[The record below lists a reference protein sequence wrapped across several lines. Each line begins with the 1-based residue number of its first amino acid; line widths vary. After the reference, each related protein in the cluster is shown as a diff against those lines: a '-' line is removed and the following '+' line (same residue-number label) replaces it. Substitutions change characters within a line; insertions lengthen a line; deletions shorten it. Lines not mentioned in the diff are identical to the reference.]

1 MHIAD
6 GQTKDK
12 IIMLLK
18 KTGGL
23 TAEEL
28 SKRVGITPMGVRQH
42 LIALERKNIISYEAR
57 KHGIGR
63 PVFVYKL
70 TASADDIFQKGYSG
84 FTLDLLSDLEAL
96 DGRPKID
103 ALFKRRKDRLVKER
117 ARLLAPYDFHGKIMA
132 LSNLLEED
140 GYLVELKDDERHYD
154 LSLFN
159 CPLSRVSNLYPEAC
173 NYELEH
179 VSELLGKP
187 AVMAKAISFG
197 DPFCLVQI
205 PKDNL

>member
-1 MHIAD
+1 MRLAD

-12 IIMLLK
+12 IILLLK

-42 LIALERKNIISYEAR
+42 LISLERKNIISYETR

-70 TASADDIFQKGYSG
+70 TDRADDIFQKSYSG
-84 FTLDLLSDLEAL
+84 FVLDLLSDLESL
-96 DGRPKID
+96 DGRQK
-103 ALFKRRKDRLVKER
+103 LGTLLKKRKDRLVKER
-117 ARLLAPYDFHGKIMA
+117 ARLLAPYDFQGKIKA

-140 GYLVELKDDERHYD
+140 GYLVELRDDGPHYG
-154 LSLFN
+154 LSLHN
-159 CPLSRVSNLYPEAC
+159 CPLSKVSSLYPEVC
-173 NYELEH
+173 DLELKQI
-179 VSELLGKP
+179 SELLDKP
-187 AVMAKAISFG
+187 VFMAKAAPLG
-197 DPFCLVQI
+197 DPFCLVRI
-205 PKDNL
+205 PKSF

>member
-42 LIALERKNIISYEAR
+42 LITLERKNIISYEAR

-63 PVFVYKL
+63 PVFVYRL
-70 TASADDIFQKGYSG
+70 TDSADDIFQKGYSR
-84 FTLDLLSDLEAL
+84 FALDLLSDLESM
-96 DGRPKID
+96 DGRPKLN
-103 ALFKRRKDRLVKER
+103 ALFKKHKERLVRER
-117 ARLLAPYDFHGKIMA
+117 ARLLAPYDFHGKITV

-140 GYLVELKDDERHYD
+140 GYLVELNDDERNYG
-154 LSLFN
+154 LSLYN
-159 CPLSRVSNLYPEAC
+159 CPLSRVSSLYPEVC
-173 NYELEH
+173 NQELEQI
-179 VSELLGKP
+179 SELLARP
-187 AVMAKAISFG
+187 AVMVKATSFG
-197 DPFCLVQI
+197 DPFCLVHI
-205 PKDNL
+205 PKDGF